1 MKKFFTIFFIIL
13 GVVFFLIL
21 MAIAY
26 LFIADPFNI
35 KPFIF
40 NTAGSSAVVEEVRDN
55 GTTANEASDTEA
67 SAITETKSTN
77 LSPAQAGALEAV
89 GIDPA
94 TVPQSFTPAQ
104 LTCFE
109 TILGA
114 KRVGEI
120 KAGATPTIPEFY
132 AAKGC
137 I

>member
-13 GVVFFLIL
+13 GVIFFLIL

-26 LFIADPFNI
+26 LFIADPFNL

-40 NTAGSSAVVEEVRDN
+40 NNGQSSPVVEE
-55 GTTANEASDTEA
+55 TKASDKVTEIESTNS
-67 SAITETKSTN
+67 SAAAEAKPSN

-94 TVPQSFTPAQ
+94 TVPQSFTEAQ

-114 KRVGEI
+114 KRVSEI